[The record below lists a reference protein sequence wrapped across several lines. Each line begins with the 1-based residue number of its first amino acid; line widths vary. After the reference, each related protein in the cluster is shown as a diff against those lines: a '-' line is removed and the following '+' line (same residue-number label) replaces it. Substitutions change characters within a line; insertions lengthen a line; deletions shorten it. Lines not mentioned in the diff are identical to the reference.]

1 MAMQRAPGTA
11 APAGAAPARLA
22 GLPARAIAG
31 EGRGAGEPRAQ
42 EPSAA
47 PGVNDCVSGLSV
59 GVEVACRTI
68 TLAAEEDAALMAR
81 VQRGDRQAFGDLVGR
96 YENAVVNYLT
106 RLTRDR
112 GRAEELAQEA
122 FLRLYERASRYQER
136 GQLLPYVLRI
146 ATNLLRSE
154 ERRSRR
160 WRTLSQLVGS
170 TPMATPEPSQER
182 RLLSGEA
189 TQVVETALS
198 ELPLRYRA
206 PLMLREIEGMS
217 YREIAIALG
226 CREGTVKSRI
236 NRARER
242 LKTLL
247 EPYWRGRV

>member
-1 MAMQRAPGTA
+1 M
-11 APAGAAPARLA
+11 
-22 GLPARAIAG
+22 
-31 EGRGAGEPRAQ
+31 
-42 EPSAA
+42 
-47 PGVNDCVSGLSV
+47 
-59 GVEVACRTI
+59 
-68 TLAAEEDAALMAR
+68 TLAADEDAALMVR
-81 VQRGDRQAFGDLVGR
+81 VQHGDRQAFGDLVGR

-112 GRAEELAQEA
+112 SRAEELAQEA

-160 WRTLSQLVGS
+160 WRTLSQMVG
-170 TPMATPEPSQER
+170 ATPGVHEPSPQR
-182 RLLSGEA
+182 RLLSDEA
-189 TQVVETALS
+189 TQVVEEALAG
-198 ELPLRYRA
+198 LPLRYRA
-206 PLMLREIEGMS
+206 PLVLREIEGLS
-217 YREIAIALG
+217 YREIAESLG

-247 EPYWRGRV
+247 EPYWRGRC

>member
-1 MAMQRAPGTA
+1 
-11 APAGAAPARLA
+11 
-22 GLPARAIAG
+22 
-31 EGRGAGEPRAQ
+31 
-42 EPSAA
+42 
-47 PGVNDCVSGLSV
+47 
-59 GVEVACRTI
+59 
-68 TLAAEEDAALMAR
+68 MAR
-81 VQRGDRQAFGDLVGR
+81 VQCGDRHAFGDLVSR
-96 YENAVVNYLT
+96 YEGAVVNYLT

-160 WRTLSQLVGS
+160 WRTLSQLVGAM
-170 TPMATPEPSQER
+170 PGAQEPSPQR
-182 RLLSGEA
+182 QLLSDEA
-189 TQVVETALS
+189 TQVVEAALS
-198 ELPLRYRA
+198 DLPLRYRA
-206 PLMLREIEGMS
+206 PLVLREIEGLS
-217 YREIAIALG
+217 YREIAVALG

-247 EPYWRGRV
+247 EPYWRGTR